1 MTSNY
6 TISNIFF
13 ATMSSTTI
21 IFVVAAAIVGAAL
34 AFILMKVFNRHDM
47 SADNREQAW
56 QETKS
61 QLAKLTEANEQAEH
75 DKARLAKDKERAER
89 LLKEA
94 TERLN
99 LLDEQLKSATSGG
112 KVDPNIVAQFADT
125 EKLEKE
131 IKKLK
136 EQLEDTEDELDEQER
151 KLKKKT
157 AEFNDLQSEKSKL
170 DAEHK
175 RIIAELENVRAELK
189 AKREELNM
197 KMQTLSF
204 VQSILS
210 ARNLTSDNI
219 AKTEENI
226 GLVESFVQGLFLNSL
241 NYFYKE
247 GLLKWNG
254 KQGQE
259 AQTLTKEFF
268 SNRFVQWAATK
279 RKFWLDGKTTIA
291 FIGEFSAGKT
301 SIVNRILSQDNQNVP
316 LLPVSTKATTA
327 IPTYISGAPSTTYSF
342 ISDDRRKRLEESVFK
357 MVSKEVLD
365 NVSGISSLIK
375 YFVMTYNNPNLN
387 GLSILDTPGFN
398 SNDAEDSERTI
409 EVINECDALFWV
421 FDVNVGTVNKTSI
434 ELIKSKLQKPLYVVI
449 NKVDTKSNNEVDRV
463 VKLIRDTFAREG
475 IQVQGFIRFS
485 QKAPLAT
492 IMEPIKHVSRDT
504 TRDSFLGDIDSEL
517 DNIHSIMTDH
527 VKAANQEYQS
537 HTKQWNQIISELN
550 RSIRTICQNCETAR
564 GIPHWEEHFFSSDR
578 YEMSAGEGSQLIS
591 LLDNIAGNNMDNL
604 VQLINSATN
613 CSSAMQ
619 QAYTHYRDMMDAH
632 ALVEKCQEEF
642 NRIKKHFK

>member
-1 MTSNY
+1 
-6 TISNIFF
+6 
-13 ATMSSTTI
+13 MSFTTI

-34 AFILMKVFNRHDM
+34 AFILMKVFNRHDI
-47 SADNREQAW
+47 SDDNREQAW

-94 TERLN
+94 TERMN
-99 LLDEQLKSATSGG
+99 ILDEQLKSAMTDG
-112 KVDPNIVAQFADT
+112 KVDAKDVAQFADT

-157 AEFNDLQSEKSKL
+157 TEFNDLQSEKSKL

-175 RIIAELENVRAELK
+175 RIIAELENVRTELK

-241 NYFYKE
+241 NYFYTE
-247 GLLKWNG
+247 GLLECKG

-259 AQTLTKEFF
+259 AQTLTKEYF

-279 RKFWLDGKTTIA
+279 RKSWLDGKTTIA

-485 QKAPLAT
+485 QKAPLAI

-504 TRDSFLGDIDSEL
+504 TRDSLLGDIDSWL
-517 DNIHSIMTDH
+517 DSLDSTMQNF

-537 HTKQWNQIISELN
+537 HTKQWNQIISEIN
-550 RSIRTICQNCETAR
+550 RSISTICQNCETAR
-564 GIPHWEEHFFSSDR
+564 SIPHWEEHFFSSDR

-604 VQLINSATN
+604 VQLINSATD

-619 QAYTHYRDMMDAH
+619 QAYTHYRDMMDAR
-632 ALVEKCQEEF
+632 ALVEKCKEEF